1 MLFVQGE
8 RCIDVILDL
17 KNIFLNEGSVLHKEY
32 SFSMTDVDESGLSP
46 FVSPV
51 KADITAE
58 NRAGLV
64 RLSLATS
71 FNYQK
76 PCDRCGADVTK
87 EMCYNFEHYL
97 VTSLSGDQNDDYIE
111 TPDHTIDVDEL
122 LRTDIVLELPSKHL
136 CSDDCKGLCPKCGAN
151 LNEKNCGCSAKEID
165 PRLEALKQLID

>member
-1 MLFVQGE
+1 M
-8 RCIDVILDL
+8 ILDL
-17 KNIFLNEGSVLHKEY
+17 KSIFVNEGSSLHRNH
-32 SFSMTDVDESGLSP
+32 SLSMADIKTDGYSP

-51 KADITAE
+51 EVDIQAE

-64 RLSLATS
+64 KLSLATS

-87 EMCYNFEHYL
+87 CISYQFEHYL

-122 LRTDIVLELPSKHL
+122 VVTDILLELPSKHL

-151 LNEKNCGCSAKEID
+151 LNEVDCGCDTSITD
-165 PRLEALKQLID
+165 PRLEVLKQLLEQED

>member
-1 MLFVQGE
+1 M
-8 RCIDVILDL
+8 ILDL

-32 SFSMTDVDESGLSP
+32 SFSMADVGESGVCP

-51 KADITAE
+51 KTYITAE

-76 PCDRCGADVTK
+76 PCDRCGADVAK
-87 EMCYNFEHYL
+87 EMHYDFEHYL

-122 LRTDIVLELPSKHL
+122 LRTDIVLELPLKHL

-151 LNEKNCGCSAKEID
+151 LNKKDCGCSVKNID